1 VLQVLGRSA
10 GGIARH
16 VATVTRSLEGD
27 DRFEVSVAA
36 PSDLPVKIPNIAL
49 TIDVPSGPTGHRE
62 VTRALANHVVG
73 QGYEVVHAHGIRA
86 GIDTGRAAKGTGAYR
101 ILTVHNLV
109 RPEITGR
116 LRAPAY
122 KLAEP
127 IAISFSDH
135 VFAVSQDIAS
145 SLTQVRRRKQP
156 PIEVLHLGAGPPPEV
171 GQTHERVRERLEVLD
186 GVPLLVTVARLSSQK
201 ALDVLLDAL
210 ATLPTRP
217 VLAILGEGPLESR
230 LRAHASRL
238 GIEDRVRW
246 LGFRADVADHMA
258 AADVFCLSSAWEGI
272 PLAAMEAIALGTPV
286 VATAVGGM
294 SELISHGVT
303 GRLVTPGDPAAL
315 AAGLEEALA
324 DSQASQRMAASARA
338 FLAREFS
345 TDRMLERLSEHYLAA
360 VHVA

>member
-1 VLQVLGRSA
+1 
-10 GGIARH
+10 
-16 VATVTRSLEGD
+16 
-27 DRFEVSVAA
+27 
-36 PSDLPVKIPNIAL
+36 
-49 TIDVPSGPTGHRE
+49 
-62 VTRALANHVVG
+62 
-73 QGYEVVHAHGIRA
+73 
-86 GIDTGRAAKGTGAYR
+86 
-101 ILTVHNLV
+101 
-109 RPEITGR
+109 
-116 LRAPAY
+116 
-122 KLAEP
+122 
-127 IAISFSDH
+127 
-135 VFAVSQDIAS
+135 
-145 SLTQVRRRKQP
+145 
-156 PIEVLHLGAGPPPEV
+156 
-171 GQTHERVRERLEVLD
+171 
-186 GVPLLVTVARLSSQK
+186 VPLLVTVARLSSQK

-303 GRLVTPGDPAAL
+303 GRLVTPGDPVAL

-324 DSQASQRMAASARA
+324 ESQASQRMAASARA